1 MIRIQDKNQ
10 KLYSQAKKII
20 PGGVM
25 LFSKRPENHLPGK
38 WPTYFKKAKGIH
50 VWDLNNKKYIDMYFG
65 VGQSIL
71 GYANN
76 NVDNQVTKSNKLG
89 NITSLNSFKEVELA
103 KKLIQIHPWAG
114 FAKFAKTGGEANAI
128 ATRISRAI
136 TGKEKVAI
144 CGYHGWHD
152 WYLAAN
158 IKSNKNLNSHLL
170 KGLKSIGVPKKLKNS
185 IYTFRMN
192 NFKDFKKIENIK
204 NLSTVVMEVQR
215 EKEPDINFLKYVR
228 KFCNKNKIIL
238 IFDECTSGFRETYGG
253 IHMKYKIYP
262 DLLVLG
268 KALGNGYPITSV
280 LGKKKYLKKA
290 SKSFISSTFWTE
302 NSGFSAALKTLE
314 IINKKKI
321 FNSIKNNGVKIKN
334 IWRQKSIKYNIP
346 ITIYGLDSI
355 PTFKF
360 SVKNSLKYKTFFTQ
374 EMLKEGILATNTIYV
389 SAVHTKK
396 YINLY
401 AKKIDEIFFKL
412 QKCEQK
418 ELSINRILKFKV
430 ASSDFNRLTS

>member
-1 MIRIQDKNQ
+1 MDKNQ
-10 KLYSQAKKII
+10 QLYLEAKKFI

-38 WPTYFKKAKGIH
+38 WPTYFKKAKGIY
-50 VWDLNNKKYIDMYFG
+50 VWDLNNKRYVDMYFG

-71 GYANN
+71 GYANKK
-76 NVDNQVTKSNKLG
+76 VDNEVSNSNKNG

-103 KKLIQIHPWAG
+103 KKLTKIHPWSG

-158 IKSNKNLNSHLL
+158 IKSSNNLNSHLL
-170 KGLKSIGVPKKLKNS
+170 KGLEAYGVPKRLKNS
-185 IYTFRMN
+185 ISTFRMN

-204 NLSTVVMEVQR
+204 NLSTIVMEVQR
-215 EKEPDINFLKYVR
+215 EKEPNITFLKYVR
-228 KFCNKNKIIL
+228 KFCDKNNVIL

-268 KALGNGYPITSV
+268 KALGNGYPITCV
-280 LGKKKYLKKA
+280 IGKKKYLKKA

-302 NSGFSAALKTLE
+302 NSGFVAALKTLD
-314 IINKKKI
+314 IIRKQKT
-321 FNSIKNNGVKIKN
+321 FMKIKN
-334 IWRQKSIKYNIP
+334 IGQKIKIIWSEKSNKYNLP
-346 ITIYGLDSI
+346 ISIYGLDSI
-355 PTFKF
+355 PSFRF
-360 SVKNSLKYKTFFTQ
+360 LGKNSAKYKTYFTQ
-374 EMLKEGILATNTIYV
+374 EMLKKGILATNTIYV
-389 SAVHTKK
+389 SIVHTKK
-396 YINLY
+396 YLNMY
-401 AKKIDEIFFKL
+401 AKEIDQIFFKIK
-412 QKCEQK
+412 KCEQK
-418 ELSINRILKFKV
+418 KMSINKILKSKV
-430 ASSDFNRLTS
+430 ANSDFKRLTS

>member
-1 MIRIQDKNQ
+1 MINKRDKNQ
-10 KLYSQAKKII
+10 KLYFEAKKII

-25 LFSKRPENHLPGK
+25 LFSKRPEN
-38 WPTYFKKAKGIH
+38 H

-71 GYANN
+71 GYANKE
-76 NVDNQVTKSNKLG
+76 VDNQVYKSNRFG
-89 NITSLNSFKEVELA
+89 NITSLNSFKEVKLA
-103 KKLIQIHPWAG
+103 KKLIKIHPWAG
-114 FAKFAKTGGEANAI
+114 FVKFAKTGGEANAI
-128 ATRISRAI
+128 ATRISRTI
-136 TGKEKVAI
+136 TGREKVAI

-170 KGLKSIGVPKKLKNS
+170 KGLESYGVPKKLKNS

-192 NFKDFKKIENIK
+192 NFKDFKKIEKIK
-204 NLSTVVMEVQR
+204 DLSTIVMEVQR
-215 EKEPDINFLKYVR
+215 EKEPDVIFLKHVR

-262 DLLVLG
+262 DMLVLG

-314 IINKKKI
+314 IIDKKKI
-321 FNSIKNNGVKIKN
+321 FNSIKNTGIKIKD
-334 IWRQKSIKYNIP
+334 IWRQKSKKYNIP
-346 ITIYGLDSI
+346 IFIYGLDSI
-355 PTFKF
+355 PSFKF
-360 SVKNSLKYKTFFTQ
+360 LSKDSLKYKTFFTQ

-389 SAVHTKK
+389 SAVHSKK
-396 YINLY
+396 YIELY
-401 AKKIDEIFFKL
+401 ADKIDHIFSKL

-418 ELSINRILKFKV
+418 KIFINKILKSKV
-430 ASSDFNRLTS
+430 ANSDFKRLTS